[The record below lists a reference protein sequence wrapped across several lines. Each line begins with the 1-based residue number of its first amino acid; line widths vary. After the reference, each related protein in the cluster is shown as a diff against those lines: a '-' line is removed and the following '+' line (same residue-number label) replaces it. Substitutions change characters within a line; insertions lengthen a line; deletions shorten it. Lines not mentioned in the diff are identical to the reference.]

1 MCQTQV
7 LQIADV
13 EPLFYCVTTDAV
25 KNQYQVMEEKKGDLD
40 EKMRESIMIS
50 LEISD
55 EGRKKTVRENQGELF
70 VTVEKSPWYL
80 PCST

>member
-1 MCQTQV
+1 MIVSGAST
-7 LQIADV
+7 AAV
-13 EPLFYCVTTDAV
+13 EPLFYSVTMDAV